1 MRVIT
6 ALTVALFAGCALA
19 KLPPPDEAA
28 KVQATENAAKA
39 AWTDKVA
46 LYQLCN
52 AQDRTADA
60 YRRNAQAAG
69 KEVLAPVPTTPCTAP
84 GPFVFPSTPIASKPL
99 EAAGA
104 HSPPGTATSP
114 PNTAV
119 PAAALSAES
128 KK

>member
-1 MRVIT
+1 MRIVT
-6 ALTVALFAGCALA
+6 ALTAALFASCALA

-28 KVQATENAAKA
+28 KAQATETAAKA

-69 KEVLAPVPTTPCTAP
+69 KEVRAPVPMTPCSDP
-84 GPFVFPSTPIASKPL
+84 GPFVSPIT
-99 EAAGA
+99 
-104 HSPPGTATSP
+104 PPGTATAP

-119 PAAALSAES
+119 PAAELSAES

>member
-1 MRVIT
+1 MRVVA

-28 KVQATENAAKA
+28 KAQAAESAAKA

-52 AQDRTADA
+52 AQNRTADA

-69 KEVLAPVPTTPCTAP
+69 KEVRAPMPTTPCTEP
-84 GPFVFPSTPIASKPL
+84 GPFVSPITPVASKPL

-114 PNTAV
+114 PSTAV
-119 PAAALSAES
+119 PAAELSAGS